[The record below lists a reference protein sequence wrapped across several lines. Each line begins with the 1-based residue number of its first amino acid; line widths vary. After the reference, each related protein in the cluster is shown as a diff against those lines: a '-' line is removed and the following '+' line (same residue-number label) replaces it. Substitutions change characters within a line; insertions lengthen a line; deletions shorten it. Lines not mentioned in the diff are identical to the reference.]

1 VSVIDPAG
9 LDAPVLASHDV
20 LFLPAPELI
29 KEEDWPRLRRFA
41 DAGGLVIVSPAL
53 EETVHLW
60 TDAMV
65 REMGVPWRLGREPRA
80 IEGGSSLDERAGE
93 SKVLT
98 LIAPELATL
107 ARPVRVS
114 RVLAVE
120 DAGAGT
126 EVLLRLADQT
136 PWLIAA
142 EPGSAGDSPADGGEK
157 PVAASSSGGR
167 GMVVYLASAPAL
179 SWTDLPAKP
188 LMVPLMQ
195 ELCRQGFGRAAG
207 TWSSL
212 AGRAAATPSRTVALR
227 VVTSE
232 GEARGADQR
241 VGPSGLTA
249 EPVRT
254 AGLFRAF
261 DEAGRPRGVVA
272 VNPEADAGRTGA
284 QTASAVQAWLAAAA
298 GDEAAAVSWID
309 DQKPGAALARR
320 EGGSPF
326 ALPLLIAALALA
338 ALELFMARWFSH
350 AVREGAPAAP
360 ADLADEVFAK
370 AEAA

>member
-1 VSVIDPAG
+1 
-9 LDAPVLASHDV
+9 
-20 LFLPAPELI
+20 
-29 KEEDWPRLRRFA
+29 
-41 DAGGLVIVSPAL
+41 
-53 EETVHLW
+53 
-60 TDAMV
+60 
-65 REMGVPWRLGREPRA
+65 
-80 IEGGSSLDERAGE
+80 
-93 SKVLT
+93 
-98 LIAPELATL
+98 
-107 ARPVRVS
+107 
-114 RVLAVE
+114 
-120 DAGAGT
+120 
-126 EVLLRLADQT
+126 
-136 PWLIAA
+136 
-142 EPGSAGDSPADGGEK
+142 
-157 PVAASSSGGR
+157 
-167 GMVVYLASAPAL
+167 
-179 SWTDLPAKP
+179 
-188 LMVPLMQ
+188 MQ

-272 VNPEADAGRTGA
+272 VNPEADAGRTGV